1 MIGSVNFGRPG
12 PFFAGA
18 TPVSIALACC
28 RFDISVSIC
37 LIMSF
42 VSMTPPNTIIT
53 KNKFSYGTV
62 RHRIPLGGH
71 TFVGHQYS
79 KTKPQDYSPIFR
91 SEQQTVRCGLPVNQ
105 ELSGNLYLAMMATSA
120 VRSPGTTLGFRH
132 CASRTHVRE
141 EIKRQQLPIQ
151 SPVGRL
157 LRGDQILSPVCCLL
171 RLPPP
176 TVEVVDPM
184 SHKVDL
190 KSVAGVYLFL
200 AGRHPL
206 IPLKE

>member
-1 MIGSVNFGRPG
+1 VQHYAATGGITEELLILPPG
-12 PFFAGA
+12 AIQ
-18 TPVSIALACC
+18 SCHLI
-28 RFDISVSIC
+28 RSC
-37 LIMSF
+37 LDCQ
-42 VSMTPPNTIIT
+42 
-53 KNKFSYGTV
+53 
-62 RHRIPLGGH
+62 IP
-71 TFVGHQYS
+71 Q
-79 KTKPQDYSPIFR
+79 
-91 SEQQTVRCGLPVNQ
+91 SEAAWRLQSEKQAVRCGLPVNH

-141 EIKRQQLPIQ
+141 EIKRRQLPIQ